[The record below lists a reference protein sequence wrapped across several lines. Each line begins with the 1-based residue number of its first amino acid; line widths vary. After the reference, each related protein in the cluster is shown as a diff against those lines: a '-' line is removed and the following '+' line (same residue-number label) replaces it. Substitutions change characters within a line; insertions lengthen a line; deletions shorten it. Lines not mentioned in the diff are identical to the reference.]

1 MVKVRCPKCGT
12 IFPPEAREVQICPN
26 CGCVMRVTRRSA
38 AKRYITDRRD
48 DGYRPQ
54 QPPRLPERSGGVYLS
69 REEYEDL
76 LYKARARREHRAD
89 RGYYDGYAED
99 YTGIA
104 PPEYD
109 TPREVYDYRRD
120 RGYPPA
126 GRAPEPAPQPA
137 PQQEQTP
144 QPQPAEPAP
153 VQQPAEEQPA
163 PVYESAPQPE
173 QAPCDTFACDPA
185 APRPFGSSVYDG
197 PDYGRPPVDAP
208 APASDIFR
216 SAPVPSAQT
225 AVAPMPVLEPA
236 PKGSATV
243 RNVPATVLTVL
254 VLIAAGVFSGLL
266 LALGV
271 SGSGEFAV
279 SGMDIVSS
287 ELYGVAEKVIT
298 IALIAVPVLVA
309 LLGIVGALAKSKPLM
324 IVMGVLGILAGAALL
339 LFDLLIALPTTG
351 FDGFVDQL
359 TSNFKSNSVWV
370 YIAAGVTLLGAILCI
385 VTAALTKKKPNVQKI
400 M

>member
-1 MVKVRCPKCGT
+1 MWIFFRLSRFGSAANGAARRNARLGAAGKCKRLDITYNRVYNEYTKRGGLTEMVKVRCPKCGT

-76 LYKARARREHRAD
+76 LYKARARREHRVD

-126 GRAPEPAPQPA
+126 GRAPEPAPQPEPTPA
-137 PQQEQTP
+137 PQPEPT
-144 QPQPAEPAP
+144 PAP
-153 VQQPAEEQPA
+153 QPAEEQPA
-163 PVYESAPQPE
+163 PVNESAPQPE
-173 QAPCDTFACDPA
+173 QAPCDMFACDPA

-197 PDYGRPPVDAP
+197 PDYGRPPVEAP
-208 APASDIFR
+208 APVSDIFR
-216 SAPVPSAQT
+216 SAPVPSA
-225 AVAPMPVLEPA
+225 
-236 PKGSATV
+236 SAWNSST
-243 RNVPATVLTVL
+243 
-254 VLIAAGVFSGLL
+254 
-266 LALGV
+266 
-271 SGSGEFAV
+271 
-279 SGMDIVSS
+279 DIR
-287 ELYGVAEKVIT
+287 
-298 IALIAVPVLVA
+298 PR
-309 LLGIVGALAKSKPLM
+309 
-324 IVMGVLGILAGAALL
+324 
-339 LFDLLIALPTTG
+339 
-351 FDGFVDQL
+351 
-359 TSNFKSNSVWV
+359 
-370 YIAAGVTLLGAILCI
+370 
-385 VTAALTKKKPNVQKI
+385 
-400 M
+400 

>member
-76 LYKARARREHRAD
+76 LYKARARREHRVD

-126 GRAPEPAPQPA
+126 GRAPEPAPQP
-137 PQQEQTP
+137 
-144 QPQPAEPAP
+144 EPAP
-153 VQQPAEEQPA
+153 APQPAEEQPA
-163 PVYESAPQPE
+163 PVNESAPQPE
-173 QAPCDTFACDPA
+173 QAPCDMFACDPA

-197 PDYGRPPVDAP
+197 PDYGRPPVEAP
-208 APASDIFR
+208 APVSDIFR

-225 AVAPMPVLEPA
+225 AVAPVSVPEPA

-266 LALGV
+266 LALGI
-271 SGSGEFAV
+271 SGSGGSAE
-279 SGMDIVSS
+279 SGMDIIGSQLV
-287 ELYGVAEKVIT
+287 GVAEKVIT

-324 IVMGVLGILAGAALL
+324 IIMGVLGILAAVALL
-339 LFDLLIALPTTG
+339 LFNLLIALPTTG
-351 FDGFVDQL
+351 FEGFADLL
-359 TSNFKSNSVWV
+359 TSNFKSNGVWV
-370 YIAAGVTLLGAILCI
+370 YIAAGLTVLGAILCF
-385 VTAALTKKKPNVQKI
+385 VTAALTKKKPNAQKI